1 MQQLQEKTIGGRNTA
16 ENGTPDWCL
25 LQSSFGGCQGMQKL
39 GQMTGVVFSCHLPI
53 SLVQC

>member
-25 LQSSFGGCQGMQKL
+25 LQAVFGDIKGCK
-39 GQMTGVVFSCHLPI
+39 
-53 SLVQC
+53 SLDR